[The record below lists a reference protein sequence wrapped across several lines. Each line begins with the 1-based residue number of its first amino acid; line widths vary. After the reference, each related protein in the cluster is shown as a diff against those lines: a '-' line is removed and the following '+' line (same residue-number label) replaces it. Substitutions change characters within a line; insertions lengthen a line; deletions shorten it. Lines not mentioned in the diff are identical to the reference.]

1 MSDDAEYRLTDEGIA
16 IRPTDEWH
24 VATGEL
30 DRAHD
35 LIVGDEYKRMYGVP
49 LREVRAWAGFMDV
62 EPEAM
67 LSVMY
72 AQALSIMSHS
82 DMLDTFVSRVPMV
95 IFQHE

>member
-1 MSDDAEYRLTDEGIA
+1 MSDDGQYRLTNEGIE
-16 IRPTDEWH
+16 ISPSDEWH
-24 VATGEL
+24 MATGEL

-35 LIVGDEYKRMYGVP
+35 LIVGDEFKRMYGVS
-49 LREVRAWAGFMDV
+49 LREIRAWAGLMDV
-62 EPEAM
+62 VPEAM

-72 AQALSIMSHS
+72 AQVLTIMSHS